1 MIRFFLACCVGVPS
15 LLGVRV
21 AASAPAEPFV
31 EASAETPAVLE
42 VISTTPVPGLGL
54 ARDVL
59 PYPVRSIDG
68 AALERA
74 RGITLPSL
82 FNSQLPG
89 VTVNEIQGNPYQAD
103 VNFRGFTASP
113 LLGTPQGLSVF
124 QDGVRLNESFG
135 DVVNWDL
142 VPRAAL
148 AGVELIPGANP
159 LFGLNTLGGALN
171 LRTKDGL
178 SHPGSQLELSGGSFG
193 RRSIEFQSGQRREA
207 GVSSSGASAQAADQR
222 GLYFAGNLFKEDGWR
237 DFSPSQ
243 LGQFFAKGS
252 HRGSVLDLD
261 LSLTLAD
268 TMLTGNGLVPH
279 SMLQRRYRSIFTRPD
294 EVANQLGMLSLQA
307 VHWLA
312 EGEKLSALAYLRQ
325 QRSRTLNGDAYTGFE
340 DSATLDG
347 AAGANG
353 GAGLNSNTAANT
365 RSRTTQLSS
374 GASLQWSRQVETT
387 QTTLGGSVDT
397 GQTHFTQ
404 TRELGVFDSDRALT
418 GGSGESLLN
427 QLRGRATHLGL
438 YATRTQMLQPGLTV
452 TASGRL
458 NHSHVL
464 ARDQLRAVTPN
475 LDADYVYRKF
485 NPAFGL
491 SLVLTPT
498 MTAYAN
504 AGQGSRAPS
513 PIELGCSDSSNP
525 CTLPNAMQ
533 SDPYLKQVVTR
544 SIEAGVRGRERN
556 LQWSAGLF
564 SATSQDDILFIG
576 TSTSAGY
583 FTNFGRTRRSGG
595 EFSLSARQG
604 STQWQAS
611 YTRLRAVYA
620 SSACLLSP
628 NNSSRGQSSA
638 CTSNGQNDEILISPG
653 QRIPGISEHA
663 LKLSVLW
670 GFTER
675 WTLHAE
681 LLGFSSQYARGNENN
696 AHQDGSAA
704 DLLGNTRTFYGSG
717 RAPGYGLM
725 NLQLQGDLGRGWNAL
740 LRISNLFDRRYATAA
755 ALAEN
760 PFNSSGGF
768 QTNSD
773 NWSRETFL
781 APGAPRALWLGLSHR
796 FDAR

>member
-1 MIRFFLACCVGVPS
+1 MIRFFLACCVCVPS
-15 LLGVRV
+15 LLTAAL
-21 AASAPAEPFV
+21 AASAPDD
-31 EASAETPAVLE
+31 TPAVLE

-54 ARDVL
+54 ARDLL
-59 PYPVRSIDG
+59 PYPVRSIDA

-74 RGITLPSL
+74 RGTTLPSL

-124 QDGVRLNESFG
+124 QDGVRLNEAFG
-135 DVVNWDL
+135 DAVNWDL

-178 SHPGSQLELSGGSFG
+178 NHPGSQLELSGGSFG
-193 RRSIEFQSGQRREA
+193 RRGIEFQSGQRQEA
-207 GVSSSGASAQAADQR
+207 GLSPTGAAAQAADQR

-243 LGQFFAKGS
+243 VGQFFAKGS
-252 HRGSVLDLD
+252 HRGAAVDLD

-268 TMLTGNGLVPH
+268 TMLTGNGLVPN

-312 EGEKLSALAYLRQ
+312 EGEKLSALTYLRQ

-353 GAGLNSNTAANT
+353 GDGLNSNTAANT

-387 QTTLGGSVDT
+387 QTTLGGSVDS
-397 GQTHFTQ
+397 GQTNFTQ
-404 TRELGVFDSDRALT
+404 TLELGVFDSDRALT
-418 GGSGESLLN
+418 NGAGESLLN

-458 NHSHVL
+458 NQSHVL

-485 NPAFGL
+485 NPAVGL

-513 PIELGCSDSSNP
+513 PIELGCSDPANP
-525 CTLPNAMQ
+525 CSLPNAMQ

-544 SIEAGVRGRERN
+544 SIEAGVRGRDSK

-564 SATSQDDILFIG
+564 SATNQDDILFIG

-595 EFSLSARQG
+595 ELALSARQG
-604 STQWQAS
+604 SVQWQGS
-611 YTRLRAVYA
+611 YTMVRAVYA

-628 NNSSRGQSSA
+628 NSSSRGQSST
-638 CTSNGQNDEILISPG
+638 CTANGQSDEILISPG
-653 QRIPGISEHA
+653 QRIPGIPEHA
-663 LKLSVLW
+663 LKLAAQWSFPQWSVLEHW
-670 GFTER
+670 AMQ
-675 WTLHAE
+675 AE

-696 AHQDGSAA
+696 AHQDGSAT
-704 DLLGNTRTFYGSG
+704 DLLGKTRTFYGSG
-717 RAPGYGLM
+717 RAPGYAVM
-725 NLQLQGDLGRGWNAL
+725 NLQLQGDLGRGWSAM

-773 NWSRETFL
+773 NWTRETFL